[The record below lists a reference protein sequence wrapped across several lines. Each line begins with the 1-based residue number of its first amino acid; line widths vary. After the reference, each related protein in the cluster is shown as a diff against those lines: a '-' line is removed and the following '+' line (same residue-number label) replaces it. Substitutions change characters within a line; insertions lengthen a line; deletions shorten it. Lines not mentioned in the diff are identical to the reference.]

1 MKTSG
6 EPKYM
11 EISEGAKSS
20 VPYGMRIERD
30 GATMLVICG
39 TACMNGQRN
48 TPPPENFREQ
58 AWQTLRNISAVLE
71 TEGATWRDV
80 VRTMCF
86 SQDVDR
92 DYAVFCDIQTQ
103 FYKEMQLDSLPAST
117 GVQSRLRRKDLLV
130 EIEAVAVLPHEGG

>member
-1 MKTSG
+1 
-6 EPKYM
+6 
-11 EISEGAKSS
+11 
-20 VPYGMRIERD
+20 
-30 GATMLVICG
+30 
-39 TACMNGQRN
+39 
-48 TPPPENFREQ
+48 
-58 AWQTLRNISAVLE
+58 
-71 TEGATWRDV
+71 
-80 VRTMCF
+80 MCF